1 MSIGTASGIQ
11 KTIVDAL
18 VLGEGHP
25 KAVNSTNPYLYKV
38 RKNSKE
44 FRRLALLHPLSQWR
58 LKCFYQK
65 YEQLILHY
73 CAQSPASIRS
83 PRKKVAGSFYSK
95 SSWENINQ
103 YKKDAIT
110 LASLDRY
117 VKHTPRCSSRI
128 LVTTGC
134 TSSSIRET
142 TSRLRS
148 SFPY

>member
-1 MSIGTASGIQ
+1 MKKKIRIKRSDYNRVLITETLPFETPIIFSNDGLYNHVASISTANGIR
-11 KTIVDAL
+11 KTIINAL

-25 KAVNSTNPYLYKV
+25 KAINSTNPYLYKV

-83 PRKKVAGSFYSK
+83 PRKVAGSFYSK

-110 LASLDRY
+110 LTMS
-117 VKHTPRCSSRI
+117 
-128 LVTTGC
+128 
-134 TSSSIRET
+134 
-142 TSRLRS
+142 
-148 SFPY
+148 